1 MDDFKLEVEQQLY
14 ELDEN
19 DEDLSHEEC
28 LCLRYQTIQHD
39 RDVETKLW
47 MLIYLSKKIVVS
59 PDVWMV
65 IVKDLNQ
72 NPKSVKAVISNRK
85 EQDMMF
91 MLSEAIRA
99 VKESDSS
106 A

>member
-1 MDDFKLEVEQQLY
+1 MRDDCIYAIRKFDMKGIWKQP
-14 ELDEN
+14 
-19 DEDLSHEEC
+19 
-28 LCLRYQTIQHD
+28 R
-39 RDVETKLW
+39 
-47 MLIYLSKKIVVS
+47 MPIYLSKKIVVS

-65 IVKDLNQ
+65 IVKDLNE
-72 NPKSVKAVISNRK
+72 NPESIKAVISNMK